1 MNDAAQTIKY
11 GVISMGDLL
20 RDLWTWDSLVVAG
33 RLHKPVCHIIKDPA
47 VMKAVAVNLHASVAT
62 SLLLLP
68 RDFST
73 QVVRDSANKFGAIV
87 SCQSATPHMK
97 FLFI

>member
-1 MNDAAQTIKY
+1 M
-11 GVISMGDLL
+11 ISVGDLL

-33 RLHKPVCHIIKDPA
+33 RLHKPICHVIKDPA
-47 VMKAVAVNLHASVAT
+47 VMKAVAANLHASLAT

-73 QVVRDSANKFGAIV
+73 QVVRDFTRKFD
-87 SCQSATPHMK
+87 ATISVCWQCLHIIA
-97 FLFI
+97 F